1 MSEVKEPA
9 ALQRAVEMANHIHGE
24 HAANAAVLLTVEEGF
39 ELMDYFLAQMGSDLM
54 EQDALQARAA
64 GDPWVVLQHFTL
76 LGLAIERMDRIVH

>member
-9 ALQRAVEMANHIHGE
+9 ALHRAMEMAQHIHGE

-39 ELMDYFLAQMGSDLM
+39 ELMDYFMAMMGSDLM